1 MGPGAASKACDFSSF
16 WGQPAAVL
24 RSPIGRRL
32 AALVSSEPDFE
43 ARASAP
49 PSASNRGPDPEASD
63 GLAGGR
69 PPRAVRGASWCR
81 LVIVNWRFHW
91 INPAG
96 EVCVDRPSP
105 REAAVPIATP
115 IPRCSLAVGA
125 AFFAPPQP
133 RRRRSVSGCSHNPPE
148 IPWKAPMTRARK
160 QQADALSGANGSEE
174 FIDLRFKL
182 ATLAGE

>member
-115 IPRCSLAVGA
+115 SPDAPWRSGPPSSRHRNPEGGA
-125 AFFAPPQP
+125 ALAGA
-133 RRRRSVSGCSHNPPE
+133 RT
-148 IPWKAPMTRARK
+148 IPWKPPMTRARE
-160 QQADALSGANGSEE
+160 QQADALSGANGCEE